1 MKAHEPQD
9 FVKICED
16 RKATAFKDFS
26 TTVISV
32 EAHKKFAPTLRRL
45 SFFYDCTLYAFSGS
59 VHFDVRVM
67 EMKEIEP
74 ALRLF
79 EDELAVEFDKTD
91 DYAGE
96 QFAQRKF
103 TTKCG
108 KIVVNAS
115 IHGDTPT
122 CRSVKIGEKLVPEY
136 KLVCDDDAAPAGGK
150 TPADDIPF

>member
-1 MKAHEPQD
+1 MKAYEPKD
-9 FVKICED
+9 FVAICEA
-16 RKATAFKDFS
+16 RKETAFKDFQE
-26 TTVISV
+26 TVKHV
-32 EAHKKFAPTLRRL
+32 EAHKRFAPTLRRL

-59 VHFDVRVM
+59 VHFDVRVT

-74 ALRLF
+74 ALQLI
-79 EDELAVEFDKTD
+79 EDELGVEFDKTA

-96 QFAQRKF
+96 QFAQRQF

-136 KLVCDDDAAPAGGK
+136 KLVCDDDKEPAVAA
-150 TPADDIPF
+150 